1 MTKRKRSTAQA
12 VLEAFKKENVEYI
25 FGLTGSHVLSITDEL
40 ADVPQIRHIVVKHE
54 SNAAYMA
61 GMYGYL
67 TGRPGVVL
75 VTAGPGATNSI
86 SGVAQAYSA
95 SLPMVHISGDVPLN
109 AGNEAFHGVDRADFL
124 HRMFSDITKWSVR
137 IERPADIS
145 AVLSRAFA
153 LAVSGRPGPVHVDIP
168 VDIARATNLEIPP
181 YRPSQVEKQIPSQA
195 LIDKVR
201 AALKITRR
209 PLICAGRGV
218 MIYTAGAELR
228 TLTEAIAAPVV
239 CTEYAQGAIDQDHP
253 LFAGSISEWTPNV
266 LVQELLTEADFVL
279 AVGMRS
285 NTLLTDILVE
295 HGPSNTILVAL
306 DEPNTLQPV
315 RGLAVTET
323 GDTKLFLSQILEYS
337 DDFQRSPDSSRRA
350 RVVRHRTA
358 YKKGLALH
366 MAACADVKPLH
377 FGWVCVELSKRL
389 NKDAIVSAGVG
400 HHYIWSREMLAIRD
414 RESFVQE
421 ASWGAMGGELSA
433 GIAAKLLY
441 PERQVVVVTGDGSL
455 LMAIS
460 DMVTAVESGAN
471 ILVVVLNDSR
481 YGIISAMQHEYY
493 DRSFGDEIGAIDFA
507 RAAESFGAVGIR
519 VETPEALPEAVAR
532 ALESSTRSAVL
543 LDVVCDHRY
552 CWPDRPTILAAGM
565 KALVS

>member
-1 MTKRKRSTAQA
+1 MTSHKTSTARA
-12 VLEAFKKENVEYI
+12 VLEAFKKEKVEYV

-40 ADVPQIRHIVVKHE
+40 VDVPQIRHIVTKHE

-86 SGVAQAYSA
+86 SGVAQAYAA

-109 AGNEAFHGVDRADFL
+109 AGNEAFHGVDRTDFL

-137 IERPADIS
+137 IERPADIPG
-145 AVLSRAFA
+145 VLSRAFA
-153 LAVSGRPGPVHVDIP
+153 LAAGGRPGPVHVDIP
-168 VDIARATNLEIPP
+168 LDIARAVNLDIPS
-181 YRPSQVEKQIPSQA
+181 YQPSPVEKHIPSQM

-201 AALKITRR
+201 YALKTAKL

-218 MIYTAGAELR
+218 LTYSAGTELR
-228 TLTEAIAAPVV
+228 TLAEAIAAPVI

-253 LFAGSISEWTPNV
+253 LFAGSISEWTPNP
-266 LVQELLTEADFVL
+266 LANGLLAEADFVL

-295 HGPSNTILVAL
+295 HGPPNTILAAM
-306 DEPNTLQPV
+306 DEPGTLQPV
-315 RGLAVTET
+315 PGPAVAES
-323 GDTKLFLSQILEYS
+323 GDTKLFLAQLLEYR
-337 DDFQRSPDSSRRA
+337 DEFHGALDSARRT
-350 RVVRHRTA
+350 RVVKHRQA
-358 YKKGLALH
+358 YQKGLALH
-366 MAACADVKPLH
+366 MAECADAKPLH
-377 FGWVCVELSKRL
+377 FGRVCGELAKRID
-389 NKDAIVSAGVG
+389 KDAIVTAGVG
-400 HHYIWSREMLAIRD
+400 HHNIWAREMLPIRN

-421 ASWGAMGGELSA
+421 TSWGAMGGELGA
-433 GIAAKLLY
+433 GITAKLLN

-460 DMVTAVESGAN
+460 DMVTAVETGAN
-471 ILVVVLNDSR
+471 IIVVVLNDSR
-481 YGIISAMQHEYY
+481 YGIISTMQHEFY

-507 RAAESFGAVGIR
+507 RIAEGYGAVGIR
-519 VETPEALPEAVAR
+519 IETPQALPEAVDR
-532 ALESSTRSAVL
+532 ALELSSRSPVL
-543 LDVVCDHRY
+543 LDMICDYRY
-552 CWPDRPTILAAGM
+552 CWPDRPAVLAAGL
-565 KALVS
+565 KAIGD